1 LNLRNIPLFGI
12 PLLSFALVSLIP
24 NILYRCPRVLS
35 LLASHQFFFAVWSS
49 THRVP
54 LLVNLFT
61 EYLVLHGRVGSLSF
75 DGTRCRSAKDRVMFQ
90 YWQVLASRKLGYRGE
105 EGTPILRLMAER
117 EGAGDRPRQQHHISL
132 CAQGSADALIVH
144 QYTL

>member
-24 NILYRCPRVLS
+24 NILYRCSRVLS
-35 LLASHQFFFAVWSS
+35 LLASHHFIFAVRSS
-49 THRVP
+49 THRVG